1 MFNFL
6 GVGAIEINIKKKLL
20 LLIITSLSLTL
31 DQGNQLNQLTSIK
44 KIQFSNEFLIWNFRF
59 LSNNH

>member
-44 KIQFSNEFLIWNFRF
+44 KNSVFK
-59 LSNNH
+59 

>member
-44 KIQFSNEFLIWNFRF
+44 KNQFSNEFLIWNFRF